1 MEAWKKNPYYI
12 TAYGLAVKHG
22 FQGTEEEWLASL
34 NGTDGSYMARIEKV
48 SGTGAQGTTDTYQV
62 ILSDGST
69 AGTFEVYNGADAN
82 AADIDKLRSQIG
94 TMDREKAGLAPKLP
108 DETGTAKYLCQ
119 DGTWAVPPD
128 TNTWVKMQGATE
140 ETDGSAGYVPAPPS
154 DGHDRKYL
162 RADGTWAETGDI
174 EDPVEK
180 SDGQILQFD
189 VETGKWKAAKKY
201 TLPVGGS
208 AIGGVKNGG
217 DIEIGSDGA
226 MNIPDGNIGTSKIA
240 DGSVT
245 RAKLAEDAL
254 YSPIAGGVGTRY
266 ITSTDIGKTLK
277 GAWNA
282 AMTLTI
288 TQENSANIPEGAE
301 FAALRWGNSEAQ
313 ECKIIADG
321 TRLHFTSDSVF
332 HKNGTAKISEVF
344 GMIALKKTT
353 SDSTLGDSW
362 LVTGNVEV
370 VS

>member
-1 MEAWKKNPYYI
+1 MEEWKKNPYYI

-22 FQGTEEEWLASL
+22 FQGTEEEWLESL

-62 ILSDGST
+62 ILSDGSV
-69 AGTFEVYNGADAN
+69 AGTFEVYNGADGN
-82 AADIDKLRSQIG
+82 ATDIDKLRSQIG
-94 TMDREKAGLAPKLP
+94 TMDKEKDGLAPKLP

-128 TNTWVKMQGATE
+128 TNTWVKMQGATA

-189 VETGKWKAAKKY
+189 AETGKWKAAKKY

-208 AIGGVKNGG
+208 AIGGVMNGG
-217 DIEIGSDGA
+217 DIEIDSDGA
-226 MNIPDGNIGTSKIA
+226 MNIPDGHIGTSKIA

-245 RAKLAEDAL
+245 RSKLSADVKVL
-254 YSPIAGGVGTRY
+254 SFT
-266 ITSTDIGKTLK
+266 GKTV
-277 GAWNA
+277 AV
-282 AMTLTI
+282 
-288 TQENSANIPEGAE
+288 
-301 FAALRWGNSEAQ
+301 
-313 ECKIIADG
+313 
-321 TRLHFTSDSVF
+321 SDW
-332 HKNGTAKISEVF
+332 A
-344 GMIALKKTT
+344 
-353 SDSTLGDSW
+353 SDSTYTDFPYRAAVACEG
-362 LVTGNVEV
+362 VTAKHYAEVTFSPADALEGIFCPVVTSYDGGVYIYASEIPGADLTILTIVCTPVE
-370 VS
+370 

>member
-69 AGTFEVYNGADAN
+69 AGTFEVYNGADGN
-82 AADIDKLRSQIG
+82 ATDIDKLRSQIG
-94 TMDREKAGLAPKLP
+94 TMDKEKAGLAPKLP

-180 SDGQILQFD
+180 SNGQILQFD
-189 VETGKWKAAKKY
+189 AETGKWKAAKNY

-217 DIEIGSDGA
+217 DIKIGSDGA

-245 RAKLAEDAL
+245 RSKLANDVL
-254 YSPIAGGVGTRY
+254 YSPIVTVTAADTVLTP
-266 ITSTDIGKTLK
+266 SLIGKTLRDSSNF
-277 GAWNA
+277 ANNNI
-282 AMTLTI
+282 TI
-288 TQENSANIPEGAE
+288 DYDASIPVGAE
-301 FAALRWGNSEAQ
+301 FAVLFA
-313 ECKIIADG
+313 
-321 TRLHFTSDSVF
+321 FTTSVTITFGENTYAYFLDSAS
-332 HKNGTAKISEVF
+332 AKKYSVAKR
-344 GMIALKKTT
+344 GMAALKKFA
-353 SDSTLGDSW
+353 SSGGKDYWYIS
-362 LVTGNVEV
+362 GNVEV